1 MEKFTKSVKKYPEEY
16 NSELLEAIR
25 IITVPKYEATLFGS
39 SIFKALIYAGDIDII
54 QKNIPVS
61 EHADL
66 MQFII
71 KRILHA
77 REVIMRPN
85 YFFGDIKVGRHPLYY
100 PLEDYIGDVYNMKI
114 VGYEPLKIMK
124 LAKKYKLKELYNIP
138 DNSTIDLKNWAELYK
153 IIHNLA
159 TLRWKYTD
167 ILKGFLVVDKIQVKL
182 SDAVKNSKLTKIDMY
197 FINGTRLMEI
207 TNVLVDKMP
216 DMDEIRHGIK
226 VNMLI
231 YLKEDPPNY
240 PKAIKRAY
248 SVSRAEGNTEMLE
261 KLILFLKSNM
271 NLLASVI
278 TDLSVIPVILETNN
292 LNYVSSIL
300 KPHFNAIVSKMSNV
314 YIIELSEKFFEIVK
328 QLHTQSKKNIIDIVN
343 KIIDILKSQLN
354 ILTVEFMQKNSINLY
369 LLSP

>member
-1 MEKFTKSVKKYPEEY
+1 
-16 NSELLEAIR
+16 
-25 IITVPKYEATLFGS
+25 
-39 SIFKALIYAGDIDII
+39 LIYAGDIDII

-61 EHADL
+61 KHADL

-71 KRILHA
+71 KRILRA
-77 REVIMRPN
+77 REILTQPN

-100 PLEDYIGDVYNMKI
+100 PLEDYIGDIYNMNI
-114 VGYEPLKIMK
+114 IGYEPEKIMQ
-124 LAKKYKLKELYNIP
+124 LARKYKLKELYNIP
-138 DNSTIDLKNWAELYK
+138 DNSLIDLKKWAKLYK

-167 ILKGFLVVDKIQVKL
+167 ILNGFLVVDNIQVNL

-207 TNVLVDKMP
+207 TNVLVEKMP
-216 DMDEIRHGIK
+216 DMDEIRRGIK

-231 YLKEDPPNY
+231 YLKDDPPNY

-278 TDLSVIPVILETNN
+278 TDLSVVPVILETNN
-292 LNYVSSIL
+292 LNYVRSVL
-300 KPHFNAIVSKMSNV
+300 RPHFNYIVSKMANV
-314 YIIELSEKFFEIVK
+314 YVIELSEKFFELIK
-328 QLHTQSKKNIIDIVN
+328 KLHSQSKKNIIDIVN

-354 ILTVEFMQKNSINLY
+354 ILTLEFMQKNSINLY
-369 LLSP
+369 NLSP